1 MPRFFCARNR
11 TYLSGTIQLIIMK
24 TDGAGWDITRQKKFM
39 MKFPLKA
46 LIITVVL
53 KMLCATDFPGGPA
66 VKSPPCKEG
75 DSGLITG

>member
-1 MPRFFCARNR
+1 
-11 TYLSGTIQLIIMK
+11 
-24 TDGAGWDITRQKKFM
+24 M